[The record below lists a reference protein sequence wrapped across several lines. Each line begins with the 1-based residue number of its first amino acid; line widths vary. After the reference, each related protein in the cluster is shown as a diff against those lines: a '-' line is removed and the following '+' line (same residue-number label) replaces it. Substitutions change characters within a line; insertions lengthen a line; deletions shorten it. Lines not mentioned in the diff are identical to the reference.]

1 MSGKNIKVGI
11 LTFHRAYN
19 YGAILQ
25 AYALQKVIRRLGIRC
40 EVIDYW
46 NVEKKRNHA
55 LFRIDFQMG
64 ISRNLSK
71 LIKDIYRTWKNK
83 NFNQFM
89 HNVSMLSERKY
100 STLEELREM
109 DVHEG
114 YNVYVVGSDQVWNIE
129 NNSRDEAFLLI
140 FTDNND
146 KKCSYAASFGS
157 AELDAEMQQR
167 YADELE
173 KFRVISIREEDALEK
188 FPFLRKDKAVVVLD
202 PTLLLDRR
210 DYVCISSKRIIKQKY
225 AFIYTIPKE
234 NRLSEYARKI
244 CKQNSL
250 VLVDSKKSMSF
261 FINSKPEDFLSFFDN
276 AEFVFTNSF
285 HGTAFSIIMKKLF
298 ATEINVRGGGT
309 NNRSKELL
317 LKLDLLDR
325 DIDSPNHNILKE
337 INYDIVDI
345 TIDSMKEVSMNVLKE
360 IVLYC

>member
-89 HNVSMLSERKY
+89 HNVSMLSEIKY

-114 YNVYVVGSDQVWNIE
+114 YNVYVVGSDQVWNSSIV
-129 NNSRDEAFLLI
+129 
-140 FTDNND
+140 
-146 KKCSYAASFGS
+146 G
-157 AELDAEMQQR
+157 ELSDVYLQIIM
-167 YADELE
+167 
-173 KFRVISIREEDALEK
+173 IRNVHIQPALEALNLMLK
-188 FPFLRKDKAVVVLD
+188 
-202 PTLLLDRR
+202 
-210 DYVCISSKRIIKQKY
+210 C
-225 AFIYTIPKE
+225 
-234 NRLSEYARKI
+234 NRGM
-244 CKQNSL
+244 Q
-250 VLVDSKKSMSF
+250 
-261 FINSKPEDFLSFFDN
+261 
-276 AEFVFTNSF
+276 
-285 HGTAFSIIMKKLF
+285 
-298 ATEINVRGGGT
+298 
-309 NNRSKELL
+309 
-317 LKLDLLDR
+317 
-325 DIDSPNHNILKE
+325 
-337 INYDIVDI
+337 
-345 TIDSMKEVSMNVLKE
+345 MN
-360 IVLYC
+360 